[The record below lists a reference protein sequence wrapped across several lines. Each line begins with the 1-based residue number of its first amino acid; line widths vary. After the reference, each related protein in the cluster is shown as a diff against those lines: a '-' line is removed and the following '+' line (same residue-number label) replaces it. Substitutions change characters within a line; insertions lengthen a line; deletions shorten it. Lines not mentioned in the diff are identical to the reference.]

1 MHVAFDAFGI
11 KPGSAA
17 IIIENLLQGWAD
29 LANGD
34 TITVL
39 TEDAPQFV
47 IPAGTKVEQ
56 VKAPVDGKLGTA
68 WRRSVGTRASTRRV
82 EADGLVC
89 ILTAT
94 AFLGSSCPRAAV
106 LHDLRHEL
114 RPEQFSKTQRA
125 IRWVMF
131 NRTFRSADRLYCIT
145 ERTRTD
151 LIASRPWMKEKA
163 ELAEYGSDH
172 VDDWPEAVRATPPY
186 ALAFGQFANKNVN
199 AVLDAWAEFVKT
211 DDEVNL
217 RLVAMGKADR
227 EAATERVARLG
238 IADRVE
244 LMPWLD
250 DAQFEACFAG
260 ASMVVFPSDFEGF
273 GLPAIEA
280 LRLGIPLVIST
291 DPAVVEVS
299 GGHAVIAEDIS
310 PVPLAAAM
318 HEGLRRTP
326 EQIEAGRRHTDKY
339 RWTRMAQTIRDG
351 LVASGARG

>member
-11 KPGSAA
+11 LPGSAA

-29 LANGD
+29 LDNGD

-39 TEDAPQFV
+39 TEDEPRFALPPGV
-47 IPAGTKVEQ
+47 RVHKVE
-56 VKAPVDGKLGTA
+56 APVDGKLGVA
-68 WRRSVGTRASTRRV
+68 WRRSFGTRRATKQL

-114 RPEQFSKTQRA
+114 RPEQFSKQQRA
-125 IRWVMF
+125 VRWLMF
-131 NRTFRSADRLYCIT
+131 NRTFRSADKLYCIT

-151 LIASRPWMKEKA
+151 LVRSRPWMREKA
-163 ELAEYGSDH
+163 ELAEYGADH
-172 VDDWPEAVRATPPY
+172 VDDWPAAERADPPY

-199 AVLDAWAEFVKT
+199 AVLDAWAEFVNEN
-211 DDEVNL
+211 DRLNL
-217 RLVAMGKADR
+217 RLVAMGRADR
-227 EAATERVARLG
+227 EAATERVAALG
-238 IADRVE
+238 IQDRVE

-250 DAQFEACFAG
+250 DEQFEACFSG
-260 ASMVVFPSDFEGF
+260 ASLVVFPSDFEGF

-299 GGHAVIAEDIS
+299 GGHAVVAEDIS
-310 PVPLAAAM
+310 PKPLAAAM
-318 HEGLRRTP
+318 LEALELSP
-326 EQIEAGRRHTDKY
+326 DQLAAGREHTEKY
-339 RWTRMAQTIRDG
+339 KWSRMARVIRAG
-351 LVASGARG
+351 LVESGAPA

>member
-1 MHVAFDAFGI
+1 VHVAFDAFGI

-17 IIIENLLQGWAD
+17 IIIENLLQGWAQLD
-29 LANGD
+29 NGD

-39 TEDAPQFV
+39 TEDEPQFQ
-47 IPAGTKVEQ
+47 IPEGTRVHKVT
-56 VKAPVDGKLGTA
+56 APVDGKLGVA
-68 WRRSVGTRASTRRV
+68 WRRSVGTRRATR
-82 EADGLVC
+82 EIDADGLVC

-114 RPEQFSKTQRA
+114 RKDQFSTQQRA
-125 IRWVMF
+125 VRWVMF
-131 NRTFRSADRLYCIT
+131 NRTFRSADKLYCIT

-151 LIASRPWMKEKA
+151 LVRSRPWMKEKA
-163 ELAEYGSDH
+163 ELAEYGADH
-172 VDDWPEAVRATPPY
+172 VDDWPVAERAQPPY

-211 DDEVNL
+211 EEKLNL
-217 RLVAMGKADR
+217 RLVAMGRADR
-227 EAATERVARLG
+227 EAATQRVASLG

-280 LRLGIPLVIST
+280 LRLGIPLVVST

-318 HEGLRRTP
+318 AEGLRRTP
-326 EQIEAGRRHTDKY
+326 EQIEAGRQHTEKY
-339 RWTRMAQTIRDG
+339 KWSRMARTIRDG
-351 LVASGARG
+351 LVESGANP

>member
-1 MHVAFDAFGI
+1 VHVVFDAFGI

-29 LANGD
+29 LDNGD
-34 TITVL
+34 RITVL
-39 TEDAPQFV
+39 TEDEPKFV
-47 IPAGTKVEQ
+47 LPPKTEVE
-56 VKAPVDGKLGTA
+56 VVPAPVDGKLGIA
-68 WRRSVGTRASTRRV
+68 WRRSVGTRRATKKID
-82 EADGLVC
+82 ADGLVC

-114 RPEQFSKTQRA
+114 RPEQFSKQQRA
-125 IRWVMF
+125 VRWLMF
-131 NRTFRSADRLYCIT
+131 NRTFRSADHLYCIT

-151 LIASRPWMKEKA
+151 LVRSRPWMKDKA
-163 ELAEYGSDH
+163 ELAEYGADH
-172 VDDWPEAVRATPPY
+172 VDDWPAAERAHPPY

-211 DDEVNL
+211 HDEVNL
-217 RLVAMGKADR
+217 RLVAMGRADR

-260 ASMVVFPSDFEGF
+260 ASLVVFPSDFEGF

-310 PVPLAAAM
+310 PEPLAAAM
-318 HEGLRRTP
+318 AEGLLRTP
-326 EQIEAGRRHTDKY
+326 EQIEAGRQHTGKY
-339 RWTRMAQTIRDG
+339 TWSRMAQTIRDG
-351 LVASGARG
+351 LVQSGAPA